1 MKDRADLL
9 AAAKGML
16 NRDPAPLH
24 AVPELP
30 EGETTQP
37 MEIVPAAPAALA
49 GRQMGFLDQAR
60 HQATYTRQQVR
71 EARHREGGVVH
82 RLWHGQPRSM
92 AQHAE
97 YVAERRWV
105 KPGHKGGVADKGGV
119 AFHAVIGKPGV
130 AVGNAIAKTCSSPL
144 AFTYTY
150 FGVLAAA
157 EVSLIIA
164 GDSMIAIWIGVVH
177 VAIIVAAVLTLSALT
192 RQRGDD
198 EAEDEEAEPAAITG
212 PEEAGG

>member
-37 MEIVPAAPAALA
+37 MAVVPAAPAVLA
-49 GRQMGFLDQAR
+49 GRQMGFLGQAR
-60 HQATYTRQQVR
+60 HQAAYTRQQVR
-71 EARHREGGVVH
+71 ELRHREGGVVH

-105 KPGHKGGVADKGGV
+105 KPGHEGGVADRGGV
-119 AFHAVIGKPGV
+119 AFHAVIGKPMV
-130 AVGNAIAKTCSSPL
+130 AAGHSISALGESPL
-144 AFTYTY
+144 KFMIAY
-150 FGVLAAA
+150 FGVFCLSELALCGFHHAT
-157 EVSLIIA
+157 L
-164 GDSMIAIWIGVVH
+164 AIWIFIVH
-177 VAIIVAAVLTLSALT
+177 VAIVAGVVLTLCVVT
-192 RQRGDD
+192 GRRDD
-198 EAEDEEAEPAAITG
+198 SAEDEAEPAELTAIEG
-212 PEEAGG
+212 ADQ